1 MVFIGWEMNHN
12 PLYQCPK
19 MVPSNFNKPTTPLTV
34 KAEWPFILG
43 MALIG
48 GSYVLLLALMVLAQ
62 ISFFSPTE
70 MARVFGNPDIQFSIK
85 LTLLSC
91 TISALLSVWVAVPV
105 GYLMSRFT
113 FRGKGVVDA
122 ILDIPIVLPP
132 LIVGC
137 CLLILFNYPP
147 FAWLSDQ
154 VVFEWPAVVL
164 AQFVVACAFA
174 VRAMR
179 VSFDQIPTRYED
191 VALTLGCHR
200 GQAFWR
206 VVLPQARPG
215 ILAAL
220 TLAWARSLG
229 EFGPILVFA
238 GSTHQRTEVLS
249 TSFFLEMQSGNLRGM
264 VAVSLMMIFC
274 AVVVLSLA
282 RIFGLRRVDL

>member
-1 MVFIGWEMNHN
+1 MSAVPAPENN
-12 PLYQCPK
+12 NRPQAPL
-19 MVPSNFNKPTTPLTV
+19 VVS
-34 KAEWPFILG
+34 ADWPFVVGLS
-43 MALIG
+43 LLG
-48 GSYVLLLALMVLAQ
+48 GSYILLLVLMVVAEF
-62 ISFFSPTE
+62 SFASTGE
-70 MARVFGNPDIQFSIK
+70 MVRLLKSPDIQFSIK

-91 TISALLSVWVAVPV
+91 TVSAVVSVWVAVPV
-105 GYLMSRFT
+105 GYLMSRFS
-113 FRGKGVVDA
+113 FPGKGIVEAV
-122 ILDIPIVLPP
+122 LDIPIVLPP

-147 FAWLSDQ
+147 FSWMSDA

-174 VRAMR
+174 VRTMR

-191 VALTLGCHR
+191 VALTLGCNR

-206 VVLPQARPG
+206 VVMPQARRG
-215 ILAAL
+215 IIAAL

-238 GSTHQRTEVLS
+238 GSTSMRTEVLS

-264 VAVSLMMIFC
+264 VAISIIMITC
-274 AVVVLSLA
+274 AVVVLATA
-282 RIFGLRRVDL
+282 RLFGLRRADL